1 MTYPDQSFTSLLKEL
16 IGELGQLIRQELR
29 LAQAEASE
37 KVSQA
42 QNGVIAL
49 IVGLLF
55 AFSALLILL
64 QAVVVALATV
74 MPAWL
79 ASVIVGLVVAVIAF
93 ILVRQGQSN
102 LNPVNLVPER
112 TLNAMRSD
120 RDMVMGKVNDS
131 TKQVA

>member
-1 MTYPDQSFTSLLKEL
+1 MAYPEQSFTSLLKEL
-16 IGELGQLIRQELR
+16 ISEIGQLIRQELR
-29 LAQAEASE
+29 LAQAEAAE

-42 QNGVIAL
+42 QNGVVAL

-74 MPAWL
+74 VPAWL

-102 LNPVNLVPER
+102 LKPVNLVPER
-112 TLNAMRSD
+112 TLNAVRTD
-120 RDMVMGKVNDS
+120 KDMVMRKVNDS

>member
-16 IGELGQLIRQELR
+16 INELGQLIRQELR

-49 IVGLLF
+49 VVGLLF

-64 QAVVVALATV
+64 QAIVVALATV

-79 ASVIVGLVVAVIAF
+79 ASVIVGMVVAVIAF

-102 LNPVNLVPER
+102 LKPVNLVPER

-120 RDMVMGKVNDS
+120 KDMVMRKVNDS

>member
-79 ASVIVGLVVAVIAF
+79 ASVIVGVVVAVIAF

-102 LNPVNLVPER
+102 LKPVNLVPER

-120 RDMVMGKVNDS
+120 RDMVMRKVNDS

>member
-1 MTYPDQSFTSLLKEL
+1 MTYPEQSFTSLLKEL
-16 IGELGQLIRQELR
+16 IGEVGQLIRQELR

-42 QNGVIAL
+42 QNGVIA
-49 IVGLLF
+49 IVVGLLF

-64 QAVVVALATV
+64 QAVVVALVAV

-79 ASVIVGLVVAVIAF
+79 ASVIVGLVVAAIAF
-93 ILVRQGQSN
+93 ILIRRGQSN
-102 LNPVNLVPER
+102 LKPVNLVPER
-112 TLNAMRSD
+112 TLNAMRTD
-120 RDMVMGKVNDS
+120 KDMVMRKVNDS

>member
-1 MTYPDQSFTSLLKEL
+1 MTYPEQSFTSLLKEL
-16 IGELGQLIRQELR
+16 IGEIGQLIRQELR

-42 QNGVIAL
+42 QNGVIAI

-64 QAVVVALATV
+64 QAVVVALAAV

-93 ILVRQGQSN
+93 ILIRQGQSN
-102 LNPVNLVPER
+102 LKPVNLVPER
-112 TLNAMRSD
+112 TLNAMRTD
-120 RDMVMGKVNDS
+120 KDMVMRKVNDS